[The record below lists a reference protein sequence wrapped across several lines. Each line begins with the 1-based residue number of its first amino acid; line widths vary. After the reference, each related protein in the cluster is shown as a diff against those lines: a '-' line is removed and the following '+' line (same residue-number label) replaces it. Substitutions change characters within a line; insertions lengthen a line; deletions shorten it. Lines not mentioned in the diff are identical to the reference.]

1 MLDQEPVFLLLI
13 VYEYEI
19 LILGTCFEGV
29 CIVRA
34 HTQSAGLAATRPVA
48 EALKDEYVYFAWL
61 LRYEAFL
68 RFGYDPDAAFPER
81 TGEYGF
87 RE

>member
-29 CIVRA
+29 YLVHA
-34 HTQSAGLAATRPVA
+34 HTRSAGLLVTRPVA
-48 EALKDEYVYFAWL
+48 EAPRGERFHFAWL
-61 LRYEAFL
+61 LRRRALLGFDC
-68 RFGYDPDAAFPER
+68 DPDTAFSEK
-81 TGEYGF
+81 TGDCGF